1 MEAGSADDTKV
12 CPFCAETI
20 KAGAI
25 KCRYCGSSLTA
36 AMEQAKAKAA
46 PLPASDPAPQPAP
59 PPADSTAPA
68 SPSSEGPVRAGSW
81 TDPHTPPIGGFL
93 VLLTLG
99 LVLFPLRFAV
109 SAWVNYSP
117 LFKPSGF
124 GYSGWFTLWQ
134 FQRHSAYL
142 VLLGVFLEV
151 AILSIWTVLIQA
163 YFQRLESTRRL
174 FFALMFVAIL
184 QTALTLSTDSRGN
197 STESPSLGVIVV
209 WWMVWAIYLATGK
222 RPKTTFVRAGAV
234 RWRWLAYLPAVG
246 LLVFA
251 WLAHAATAAAQ
262 ATRAQV
268 SPLELKTNDLILSAA
283 INDPKIASRMAD
295 LDRHPRTKSS
305 DPWAE
310 FAKKGLLRESDD
322 VLVRWASL
330 MSAMLSRADEGTCA
344 AKWTGRDVDK
354 LGHLL
359 DYLNGAEIDQWS
371 EIIAAASLA
380 ELMEQ
385 PAPVAPGAED
395 ATSVMSAIM
404 SKLSPDDSAR
414 FAADTRNGQGPTDRE
429 ACWAVRTMFSRS
441 CDLDPGIRAVAAR
454 WMASF

>member
-1 MEAGSADDTKV
+1 MDAGSTDDTKV

-36 AMEQAKAKAA
+36 VGEQGEAKAA
-46 PLPASDPAPQPAP
+46 LLPASDPAPQSTP
-59 PPADSTAPA
+59 PPVDSTDPA
-68 SPSSEGPVRAGSW
+68 TPSSEEPVRAGSW

-109 SAWVNYSP
+109 SALGNYSP

-142 VLLGVFLEV
+142 VLLGLFLEL
-151 AILSIWTVLIQA
+151 ATLSIWAVLIQA

-174 FFALMFVAIL
+174 FFALIFVEIL
-184 QTALTLSTDSRGN
+184 QTALTLSTDSKGG
-197 STESPSLGVIVV
+197 STESPNLGAIVV
-209 WWMVWAIYLATGK
+209 WWMVWAIYLSTGK
-222 RPKTTFVRAGAV
+222 RPKTTFVRAGTV
-234 RWRWLAYLPAVG
+234 RWRWLAYLPGAG

-251 WLAHAATAAAQ
+251 WFAHAATAAAE
-262 ATRAQV
+262 ATRAKV
-268 SPLELKTNDLILSAA
+268 SPVELKTNDLLLGAA
-283 INDPKIASRMAD
+283 INDPTIASRMAD
-295 LDRHPRTKSS
+295 LDGHPRTKSA
-305 DPWAE
+305 DPWSE

-330 MSAMLSRADEGTCA
+330 MSAMLGRADEGTCA

-359 DYLNGAEIDQWS
+359 DYLNSTEVDQWS

-385 PAPVAPGAED
+385 PASVAPGPED
-395 ATSVMSAIM
+395 GTNVMAAIM

-414 FAADTRNGQGPTDRE
+414 FSADVRKGQGPADRE

-441 CDLDPGIRAVAAR
+441 SELDPRTRAVAAR